1 MQYPGIE
8 VIWLIIVLHVCIR
21 LVGWCCECFLICGS
35 DFNCFIGNGIQSGF
49 GFVL

>member
-1 MQYPGIE
+1 MLTI
-8 VIWLIIVLHVCIR
+8 HSCR

-35 DFNCFIGNGIQSGF
+35 DFNCFIGNGIQFGF